1 MKGRKVGVLFDE
13 RSDKSALDALKKAI
27 EGKGGTAFFVAPK
40 VGELKLKGGAM
51 KADGQ
56 LAGSP
61 SVLFDAV
68 ACAIMPDQARK
79 LAKDGAAQQW
89 FMDAYGHCK
98 TIGYCPATK
107 EHILDKLGLE
117 LDEGLVPNA
126 DFPGIAPARHWDREP
141 KVRMLA

>member
-1 MKGRKVGVLFDE
+1 MLYDE
-13 RSDKSALDALKKAI
+13 GSDKAALDALRTAI
-27 EGKGGTAFFVAPK
+27 EKAGGTTFFVAPK
-40 VGELKLKGGAM
+40 VGPLKLKGGGSR

-68 ACAIMPDQARK
+68 ACAITPENAKK
-79 LAKDGAAQQW
+79 LSKDGTALQR
-89 FMDAYGHCK
+89 FMDAQGHCK

-107 EHILDKLGLE
+107 EFILDKLGI
-117 LDEGLVPNA
+117 DPDAGVIPNA
-126 DFPGIAPARHWDREP
+126 DFAAVSPARYWDRET